1 LTTVM
6 RIRDGWT
13 SENVDDNK
21 TAWMG
26 FLLPDQS
33 VTETSA
39 LHGPLPVYRCFIDV
53 LYLVRRTPTFILS
66 NSPIAP
72 QNGHSKECEGQG
84 YCH

>member
-13 SENVDDNK
+13 SESLDDNK

-33 VTETSA
+33 VTLTGA
-39 LHGPLPVYRCFIDV
+39 LHGPLPVYRSFVDV
-53 LYLVRRTPTFILS
+53 LYLVCRTNLHFVEFS
-66 NSPIAP
+66 DSPP
-72 QNGHSKECEGQG
+72 KCPV
-84 YCH
+84 